1 MQMNR
6 LLTLAFSLAVQIELS
21 SIAAASEL
29 EPLPGHSGVD
39 ISSICELA
47 QRGKRISGAQVRVR
61 AIFTS
66 DLLERSVITD
76 PKCPSVVVIP
86 FDAEESKLDME
97 SMQRF
102 DAAVAGELSDH
113 TIRVFSVDVSG
124 TYVWR
129 GDEQPAGAIYIEK
142 VWCFKRRKAD

>member
-1 MQMNR
+1 MQLNR
-6 LLTLAFSLAVQIELS
+6 LLALAFSLAVQIELS
-21 SIAAASEL
+21 SIAVASKL
-29 EPLPGHSGVD
+29 EPLSGHSGD
-39 ISSICELA
+39 AISSICELT
-47 QRGKRISGAQVRVR
+47 QRGKEAGGAQVRVR

-86 FDAEESKLDME
+86 FDAEESKLDVE
-97 SMQRF
+97 SIRRF
-102 DAAVAGELSDH
+102 DAAVAGKLSDH

-129 GDEQPAGAIYIEK
+129 GDEQPAGALYIEK
-142 VWCFKRRKAD
+142 VWYFKRRKAD